1 METQFART
9 GLKCPCGKSSDAYAE
24 NEDGSGKC
32 FRGDCSGGPLG
43 NGFFPNRGADMNTV
57 DGDIMPSE
65 IAPNEK
71 FSYLSGR
78 SISAKTFEFYGVLTK
93 IIDDIPNEVGFKF
106 PNGAVQI
113 RSLIIPKSERGHFK
127 TSGQMNNSGL
137 FGSDKFDRGSREAII
152 ITEGAYDALAAHEML
167 RNKYAAVAAKSSST
181 VIQEVKHDYDY
192 INSFSKIYLCLDND
206 DVAQS
211 KISQIAGMFDFNK
224 VYHVKLTKHKD
235 ANAYLEAGDANDFIA
250 TVENARRFSPN
261 SIISSFSEIRN
272 ALKLKQAEVIADYPF
287 AQLQDALQGIHKG
300 ELVIMKGL
308 TGIGKTEVCRAIVDH
323 NLKTRKT
330 KMATVFLEE
339 SQDTTIK
346 GVATYQLK
354 QPVMIPSAGFTD
366 DDVMKA
372 YEAAVKGDE
381 DRLFIHSHFSGDSEN
396 ELTDNLRFLVTVG
409 GVELVFL
416 DNLTML
422 VTGREGEDERLR
434 IDRIFRG
441 LRNLVNELKFALV
454 LICHTNEDGS
464 VRGSKLP
471 DILTNTSIHLARE
484 IPETTLHFTVKKA
497 RTQGS
502 KEGPAGMGVYDTTE
516 FVLKD
521 PYAEQGEL
529 PSL

>member
-1 METQFART
+1 METQFAET
-9 GLKCPCGKSSDAYAE
+9 GLKCPCGKSSDAFSM

-32 FRGDCSGGPLG
+32 FSGGCQEGPLSS
-43 NGFFPNRGADMNTV
+43 GFFPNKGVGERVGGERQLI
-57 DGDIMPSE
+57 DGDIMPAE
-65 IAPNEK
+65 NEK
-71 FSYLSGR
+71 FSYLSHR
-78 SISAKTFEFYGVLTK
+78 SISAKTFEFYDVLTK
-93 IIDDIPNEVGFKF
+93 IVNDIPTSVGFPY
-106 PNGAVQI
+106 PNGSIQT
-113 RSLIIPKSERGHFK
+113 RSLIIPKRDKNHFGWVGGGGK
-127 TSGQMNNSGL
+127 GL
-137 FGSDKFDRGSREAII
+137 FGQNKFDRGSRECII
-152 ITEGAYDALAAHEML
+152 IHEGAFDALAAHEIL
-167 RNKYAAVAAKSSST
+167 RNKFASVAAKSSAT
-181 VIQEVKHDYDY
+181 VVQEVKDSYDY
-192 INSFSKIYLCLDND
+192 INSFPKIYLCLDND
-206 DVAQS
+206 DAGQ
-211 KISQIAGMFDFNK
+211 ISIAKIAGMFDFNK

-235 ANAYLEAGDANDFIA
+235 ANAYLEAQDANDFVA

-323 NLKTRKT
+323 NLKTRDT
-330 KMATVFLEE
+330 KMATIFLEE

-346 GVATYQLK
+346 GVATYELK

-366 DDVMKA
+366 DDVMNA
-372 YEAAVKGDE
+372 YESAVKGDE
-381 DRLFIHSHFSGDSEN
+381 SRLFIHSHFSGDSEN
-396 ELTDNLRFLVTVG
+396 ELTDNIRFLVTVG

-422 VTGREGEDERLR
+422 ITGREGEDERLR
-434 IDRIFRG
+434 IDRIFRN

-502 KEGPAGMGVYDTTE
+502 KEGPAGFGVYESFT
-516 FVLKD
+516 LKD
-521 PYAEQGEL
+521 PYIEQGDL
-529 PSL
+529 PPL